1 MNDLLEMLYERYN
14 QFGYYEYPIQNPYTL
29 IRILREG
36 NIGKNNLEEKIHEY
50 ELLERFSEANGD
62 YQELVEDKNFVQP
75 KSVVIRIHYLELIL
89 KSLPDFFFDDLEIS
103 RAEILQISVAIV
115 MYYMGLNVYKYGEVP
130 VSDSVKRNIIGRD
143 DCYFGLKEIQ
153 MVCGKVGESS
163 YNRYLEIFARDI
175 NEISEKDSVR
185 LYKCKEQPFIL
196 CMADFLDYIVHEIEK
211 MFKNQYP
218 KQEFSRYM
226 NAKGKAFE
234 ELVFVCLKSFY
245 DECYHT
251 LYYYPEG
258 KGNVELDIVF
268 RENEKIAVIECKSR
282 TIWFEEAINDA
293 DVKGT
298 IRYGIDGAYKS
309 LCRVADYCVDNKGYC
324 FENGEIKIS
333 GKDENPLCIHVSMY
347 PLDFISSNIHTLF
360 PKFMEN
366 KSNPILTISLE
377 HLCAILLDLR
387 EKNESIFDYWGK
399 RKTDIAKYPSVQFDN
414 NELDLYHGMMMKK
427 RKSVLSQLKESGI
440 LDAVASN
447 VSIMTTFR
455 GENGNEERPA
465 LFMLRYLDS
474 VLGANVFL
482 YGKSWIGLNKRY
494 LRNLE
499 EIMKITEE

>member
-89 KSLPDFFFDDLEIS
+89 NSLPDFFFDDLEIS

-115 MYYMGLNVYKYGEVP
+115 MYYMGLNAYKYGEVP

-175 NEISEKDSVR
+175 NEISERDSVR
-185 LYKCKEQPFIL
+185 LYKRNEKPFIL
-196 CMADFLDYIVHEIEK
+196 CMADFLDYVMHEIEK

-226 NAKGKAFE
+226 NAKGRAFE
-234 ELVFVCLKSFY
+234 ELVFGFLKSFY
-245 DECYHT
+245 EECYHT

-258 KGNVELDIVF
+258 KEKVELDIVL
-268 RENEKIAVIECKSR
+268 RDNARIAIFECKSR
-282 TIWFEEAINDA
+282 TIWFEEANNDA

-298 IRYGIDGAYKS
+298 IRYGVEKAYKS
-309 LCRVADYCVDNKGYC
+309 LCKIADYCADAKGYY
-324 FENGEIKIS
+324 FENGETKIS
-333 GKDENPLCIHVSMY
+333 GINEEPLCIHVSMY

-360 PKFMEN
+360 PKYVED
-366 KSNPILTISLE
+366 KANPILTISLE

-387 EKNESIFDYWGK
+387 KKNQSIFDYWEI
-399 RKTDIAKYPSVQFDN
+399 RKIDIAKYPSVQFDN
-414 NELDLYHGMMMKK
+414 NELDLYHEMMMKE
-427 RKSVLSQLKESGI
+427 RTSILSQLKESGI

-455 GENGNEERPA
+455 DENGNEERPA

-474 VLGANVFL
+474 VLGAKVFL
-482 YGKSWIGLNKRY
+482 YGKSWLGLNKRY

-499 EIMKITEE
+499 EIMKIIEE